1 MPSGLHQRLNRKKSD
16 EKLSYK
22 ITRIIIAVVL
32 IAAIFYT
39 ARRVTTVTGNQ
50 AESAQPGVIVPT
62 SKDGSTEDGVN
73 NNDPKPVPV
82 ILKWIINIVNI
93 VGILA
98 VAIMTSGAMY
108 LYDRKKHGRI
118 EPLPILF
125 SEEDPR

>member
-1 MPSGLHQRLNRKKSD
+1 MPSGLHQRLNREKSD

-22 ITRIIIAVVL
+22 ITRIIIAVAL
-32 IAAIFYT
+32 IAAIFLT
-39 ARRVTTVTGNQ
+39 AGRMITATGNQ
-50 AESAQPGVIVPT
+50 AESAQQSVTVP
-62 SKDGSTEDGVN
+62 SGKYGATEDGGSN
-73 NNDPKPVPV
+73 NEPKAMPV
-82 ILKWIINIVNI
+82 ILKWIVNI

-108 LYDRKKHGRI
+108 LYYRKKLGRI